1 MATGYGV
8 CIHIIPE
15 HLAISSMGT
24 RGQAGPKPYAQ
35 KEMISQTDYY

>member
-24 RGQAGPKPYAQ
+24 RGAGRTKAICTERND
-35 KEMISQTDYY
+35 KSD